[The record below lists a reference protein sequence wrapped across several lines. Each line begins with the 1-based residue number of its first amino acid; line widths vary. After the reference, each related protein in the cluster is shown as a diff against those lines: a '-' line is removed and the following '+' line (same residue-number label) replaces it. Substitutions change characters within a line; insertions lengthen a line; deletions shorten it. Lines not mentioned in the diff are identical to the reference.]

1 MVRFFICFLF
11 AGVFAA
17 AAWSQNATPPV
28 ENVGI
33 VYNRETTFNLK
44 LTTNRG
50 FVPGLEFGRLRTYY
64 KTTYYHISLGEIKH
78 PKEQR
83 QSAEPVQSRS
93 FRPYVYGKQNNL
105 FALRGGWG
113 VKRYFSEKAK
123 QKGVAVGMSYTF
135 GPSLGLLKP
144 YYLTINL
151 EGANAG
157 IGRPTAVKYSEKYK
171 ADFLNN
177 SKILGAAPF
186 TQGLGEISV
195 IPGGTASI
203 AYHMDWGAFDEM
215 VKALDIGL
223 VVDVFARKA
232 PIFVG
237 DEQNKQVFFNFFLNL
252 QFGKRK

>member
-1 MVRFFICFLF
+1 MLRLILTLLVL
-11 AGVFAA
+11 AA
-17 AAWSQNATPPV
+17 FPLISQAQIAPK
-28 ENVGI
+28 EEVGLI
-33 VYNRETTFNLK
+33 YNRETTFNFRLA
-44 LTTNRG
+44 TNRSFG
-50 FVPGLEFGRLRTYY
+50 VGMEWGRLRTYN
-64 KTTYYHISLGEIKH
+64 KTKTLSLSLSEMKH

-83 QSAEPVQSRS
+83 QSAAPSVRRS
-93 FRPYVYGKQNNL
+93 ARPFVYGKRNSL
-105 FALRGGWG
+105 FVLRSGWG
-113 VKRYFSEKAK
+113 AKHYYSEKAK
-123 QKGVAVGMSYTF
+123 QKGVAVGINYSF

-157 IGRPTAVKYSEKYK
+157 TGRPTAVKYSEKNK

-186 TQGLGEISV
+186 TQGLGELSF

-223 VVDVFARKA
+223 VVDVFARKT